1 MVFVIHLLS
10 AEQQPPVFQI
20 AAPFLEVS
28 QGGRATIGEW
38 GAWGTVWGSAHC
50 QEAQLHLLGGH
61 LRATLGENSLIQ
73 PEHHQG
79 TNSFHGTRSSQAR
92 AAPELFTFL
101 VLTELWG
108 GFFGSI
114 HTSYALLPWHRDPV
128 GCK

>member
-38 GAWGTVWGSAHC
+38 GAWGRVWGSAHC
-50 QEAQLHLLGGH
+50 HRAQVH
-61 LRATLGENSLIQ
+61 LRATLGDNSLIQ

-79 TNSFHGTRSSQAR
+79 QTVSMKL
-92 AAPELFTFL
+92 AALGLGQLQNYLLFL
-101 VLTELWG
+101 
-108 GFFGSI
+108 
-114 HTSYALLPWHRDPV
+114 Y
-128 GCK
+128 